1 MMNLKQTT
9 IIISAFLL
17 INILSGSISA
27 QDISDS
33 LATAVTAEVQSVDT
47 TTLITGESLLPDRY
61 LFTQRLL
68 WGEKGLMRNFD
79 GFELSLKNR
88 EREQDIREIAFKIH
102 RYTGY
107 ATLAGMIAQGIVGE
121 RLYNGHKDMKDL
133 HETLAGVVNV
143 GYFTTAATA
152 LFAPPRINSSHSG
165 FSTYKLHKYL
175 AAVHLSSMIATNILS
190 GMVEDN
196 PKLKSLHRATAYTAY
211 ASFFVSMV
219 VIQF

>member
-1 MMNLKQTT
+1 MRQT
-9 IIISAFLL
+9 IIIIYAFLL
-17 INILSGSISA
+17 VSASSGKIYA
-27 QDISDS
+27 QEVNDS
-33 LATAVTAEVQSVDT
+33 LASIKTTEAQIIDT
-47 TTLITGESLLPDRY
+47 TSLAKDESLLPDKY
-61 LFTQRLL
+61 LVTQSLL
-68 WGEKGLMRNFD
+68 WGEKGLMRNIK
-79 GFELSLKNR
+79 GFELSAQNR
-88 EREQDIREIAFKIH
+88 EREQNIRETMFKIH

-107 ATLAGMIAQGIVGE
+107 ATLAGMVAQGIVGQ
-121 RLYNGHKDMKDL
+121 RLYDGHKDMKDL

-143 GYFTTAATA
+143 GYFATAATA
-152 LFAPPRINSSHSG
+152 LFAPPRLNTRSSG

-175 AAVHLSSMIATNILS
+175 AVVHLSSMIATNILS

>member
-1 MMNLKQTT
+1 MSKILM
-9 IIISAFLL
+9 IICAFILIST
-17 INILSGSISA
+17 LSCKIHA
-27 QDISDS
+27 QDINDS
-33 LATAVTAEVQSVDT
+33 LATIKTTELQSVDT
-47 TTLITGESLLPDRY
+47 TNLIKDESLLPDRY

-68 WGEKGLMRNFD
+68 WGEKGLMRNIN
-79 GFELSLKNR
+79 GFELTAQNR
-88 EREQDIREIAFKIH
+88 EREQNIREIAFKVH

-107 ATLAGMIAQGIVGE
+107 ATLAAMIAQGIVGE

-143 GYFTTAATA
+143 GYFATATTA